1 MMADKLHLSRETVR
15 KILTEDLLMRK
26 ISAKMVSK
34 ILTDEQKERRVQVCV
49 DLSTRIEENDDL
61 VSKIVSGDETWCYQ
75 YDP

>member
-1 MMADKLHLSRETVR
+1 MADKLHLSRETVR